1 MKGKEDI
8 WENENWTQNEVAE
21 YFRVVPG
28 TIKNWRERGLL
39 SYWRAPGSTT
49 VLFYRDDIKD
59 FRDKHT
65 FTKKGDD
72 KPKVEIKK
80 VKPSVSS
87 KKEIWEII

>member
-21 YFRVVPG
+21 YFKVVPS
-28 TIKNWRERGLL
+28 TIKNWRDRGLL
-39 SYWRAPGSTT
+39 RYWQAPGTAK
-49 VLFYRDDIKD
+49 VLFDRDDIRD
-59 FRDKHT
+59 FRDKHIIS
-65 FTKKGDD
+65 KKGDD

-87 KKEIWEII
+87 EKKIWEII